1 MNWGMTMVDKDTED
15 SILETHFAAARCA
28 NTVLPAGLTA
38 RMLADADRVQSDRLL
53 GGQGALAGAGR
64 WRQLLALLG
73 GWPAMGG
80 LATACAAG
88 VWIGVS
94 PPDFLPDP
102 VGLMAE
108 QNSSVNLLD
117 SYALSSVL
125 PEDG

>member
-1 MNWGMTMVDKDTED
+1 MTMVDKDIED

-28 NTVLPAGLTA
+28 NTVLPAGLAA
-38 RMLADADRVQSDRLL
+38 RMLADADRVQAESLRV
-53 GGQGALAGAGR
+53 GEGALAGAGR

>member
-1 MNWGMTMVDKDTED
+1 V
-15 SILETHFAAARCA
+15 
-28 NTVLPAGLTA
+28 
-38 RMLADADRVQSDRLL
+38 
-53 GGQGALAGAGR
+53 
-64 WRQLLALLG
+64 
-73 GWPAMGG
+73 

>member
-1 MNWGMTMVDKDTED
+1 MVEKNTED
-15 SILETHFAAARCA
+15 SILEAHFAAARRVDA
-28 NTVLPAGLTA
+28 DLPAGLAA
-38 RMLADADRVQSDRLL
+38 RMLADAGRVQASWNEI
-53 GGQGALAGAGR
+53 GQEGVAGATGR

-88 VWIGVS
+88 VWLGIA

-102 VGLMAE
+102 VGLVAE
-108 QNSSVNLLD
+108 QSSSVNLLD
-117 SYALSSVL
+117 SYALSSLL